1 MDTLS
6 LKEYIYENNKVEY
19 VLESIGCHSIKYHS
33 SKEFYSCANYNGD
46 NVGAVNIKNNKYLN
60 VTNWTRKKE
69 FGECSDIFDL
79 VQYNKNCSFVESV
92 KYLHK
97 LLGLEYSPCKK
108 KKNEEK
114 KFDPLWIFKKIK
126 MAKRKVD
133 VADIDVLE
141 EKVLDEY
148 VPLLHIDWFRD
159 GVMPWSR
166 DKFGLMYS
174 YRRKRV
180 VIPHRHWL
188 SGKLLGMNMRTT
200 LPNYEELGIRKYILT
215 EGMNKS
221 INLYGLWENYQSIQ
235 EAGYVVIAESERSTL
250 KRDSL
255 GDSTVVSLSGKT
267 ISDEQVRIIIGLNVE
282 VIIGLDK
289 DLDINE
295 IRHMCEKFYHIRPV
309 SYIYDKWDLLK
320 NKDAPM
326 DVSNKIY
333 QFLLKH
339 RVKYDETEHN
349 KYIESLKVMV
359 E

>member
-126 MAKRKVD
+126 MTKKKVD

-148 VPLLHIDWFRD
+148 VPLLHIDWLRD
-159 GVMPWSR
+159 GVMQWSR

-180 VIPHRHWL
+180 IIPHRFWL
-188 SGKLLGMNMRTT
+188 TGELLGMNMRTT

-215 EGMNKS
+215 EGMNKF

-235 EAGYVVIAESERSTL
+235 EAGYAVVYEGERSVL

-255 GDSTVVSLSGKT
+255 NDGTGVAISGHVM
-267 ISDEQVRIIIGLNVE
+267 SDEQCRILIGLNVE
-282 VIIGLDK
+282 IIIAFDS
-289 DLDINE
+289 DIAIE
-295 IRHMCEKFYHIRPV
+295 EVWDVCEKFYHIRKV
-309 SYIYDKWDLLK
+309 SYIHDRWNLLEDKQSPA
-320 NKDAPM
+320 DA
-326 DVSNKIY
+326 SNKAFG
-333 QFLLKH
+333 FLLKYRNVYNDEYH
-339 RVKYDETEHN
+339 KKYL
-349 KYIESLKVMV
+349 KSLKK
-359 E
+359 